1 MDETGQEELVVIG
14 DDMNGYVGAKADG
27 YEGVHGG
34 KGYGERNIEE
44 ICCWS
49 LRMR

>member
-1 MDETGQEELVVIG
+1 MDGIGQEELVVIEG
-14 DDMNGYVGAKADG
+14 DMTGHVGAQASG

-34 KGYGERNIEE
+34 KAMDKGTLKER
-44 ICCWS
+44 CCWS